1 MSFNSIIL
9 VLFTIAICG
18 LVFITKRKMPSAE
31 QDKDKQSFAWW
42 HYPLMA
48 ISAILV
54 FDPFELDMNLWGW
67 LLFAIVLGTSNKFKE
82 KFNP

>member
-1 MSFNSIIL
+1 MTLNSIIL
-9 VLFTIAICG
+9 VLFTVAICG
-18 LVFITKRKMPSAE
+18 LVFITKRKMSSSE

-54 FDPFELDMNLWGW
+54 FDPFELRMELWGW
-67 LLFAIVLGTSNKFKE
+67 LFFAITIGTNNKFKE
-82 KFNP
+82 KFNQ